1 MGNYQI
7 IFSNT
12 ILITDA
18 KDETEAINKAVEAKL
33 LTVEQVVSCNLL
45 KK

>member
-1 MGNYQI
+1 MTYQI
-7 IFSNT
+7 IFST
-12 ILITDA
+12 VIEIEA
-18 KDETEAINKAVEAKL
+18 QDETEAINKAVEAKL

>member
-1 MGNYQI
+1 MKYKITYSKI
-7 IFSNT
+7 IE
-12 ILITDA
+12 IEA
-18 KDETEAINKAVEAKL
+18 EDEIEAINKAVYSRL

>member
-1 MGNYQI
+1 MKYKITYSKI
-7 IFSNT
+7 IE
-12 ILITDA
+12 IEA
-18 KDETEAINKAVEAKL
+18 EDEIEAINKAVSSRV